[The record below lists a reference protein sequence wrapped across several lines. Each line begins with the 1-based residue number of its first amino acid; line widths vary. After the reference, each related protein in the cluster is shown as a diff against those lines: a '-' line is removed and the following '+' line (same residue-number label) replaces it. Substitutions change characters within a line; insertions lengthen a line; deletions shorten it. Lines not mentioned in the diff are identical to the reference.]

1 MSTASQNNSD
11 NQEIDL
17 SQISKSVGNF
27 FEGISNTIFRGILFI
42 KKNIIVVGALFILGV
57 VLGVYLDKT
66 VKTYNNQLIVI
77 PNFGTVDYLYNKI
90 NLINSKINENDTVFL
105 KNVVGIKEPKKIGE
119 INVEPIT
126 DVYQFINYNDKNFE
140 FIKLLAEDGDIKKLV
155 NENLTSKNYKYH
167 MIKFSTSKV
176 TSNENTLAPILK
188 FLNNSDYYRMLQK
201 EYINNLKVKI
211 AANDS
216 IISQIDG
223 ILNSLSNAVNTSQ
236 KNDKLVYYNNENT
249 QLNDVIKTKN
259 ELVIEQGV
267 SRIELVNY
275 SSIIRENS
283 TTLNIIN
290 TKSLNTKMKIVL
302 PFLFVSLYLLI
313 RLFIA
318 YYKKQMSK
326 FNTTK

>member
-267 SRIELVNY
+267 NRIELVNY
-275 SSIIRENS
+275 DSIIKEIS
-283 TTLNIIN
+283 ATINIIN
-290 TKSLNTKMKIVL
+290 TKSINGKMKLVL
-302 PFLFVSLYLLI
+302 PILFVSLF
-313 RLFIA
+313 LFIRFFIVF
-318 YYKKQMSK
+318 YKKQMSK
-326 FNTTK
+326 L